1 MVRTCLLGFLRL
13 LWLRTSGAGS
23 PQAVRLHRTCVSGE
37 ATPGLQSGG
46 KEAAYLLWQPLLK
59 QAGLSK
65 ASDYLKLD
73 AEGFEWTFLPSLLAS
88 PEELLPKQ
96 IALEVH
102 LWTLSLRERMQRGG
116 FTPIP
121 FRNASA
127 TVSEVASFVNPLWA
141 KGYRLQSI
149 DYNNPRRIPNP
160 CCAELLLVRE

>member
-1 MVRTCLLGFLRL
+1 MFSQFCKVFSLTHVRDLVVRYASLASCVCDGCERVALARL
-13 LWLRTSGAGS
+13 KL
-23 PQAVRLHRTCVSGE
+23 
-37 ATPGLQSGG
+37 
-46 KEAAYLLWQPLLK
+46 
-59 QAGLSK
+59 AGLSK
-65 ASDYLKLD
+65 APDYLKLD

-160 CCAELLLVRE
+160 CGAELLLVRE